1 MLINIVFIIPYP
13 ELEAKVNEIF
23 QNHPLRARLRK
34 RIEMRTADELESFS
48 FNVHSDVIIARGYTA
63 CGLRKMMPD
72 LPIIELPI
80 TTYDL
85 IRALNECI
93 SLYSPEKV
101 AFIGNYT
108 ALAEAEELKTIV
120 RCDIQS
126 YHSESVD
133 DINKAME
140 HAMKDGCT
148 AFIGGYSV
156 NLACSQRGLP
166 SVTIRTGIEA
176 ITRALDEAVRTVDV
190 VRTERERSEMFTTIT
205 QTAKDGVLYVDTHKT
220 IKVCNPAALKMYSGP
235 KRKLQGLTLQSTF
248 PFLSDPVTCVLDTG
262 SELPNQLIQWKNYT
276 INATIHPVIV
286 NNRTTGIVITFQ
298 DVTQI
303 QQVEIQIRKKL
314 NDKGL
319 NAHYHFDDIIH
330 ESTEIDYVIEKAQK
344 FAAVSSNILIEGET
358 GTGKELFAQ
367 SIHNVSKRCNG
378 PFVAVN
384 CAALPENLLESE
396 LFGYVEGAFTGTA
409 KGGKIG
415 LFELAHKGTLF
426 LDEISEIP
434 LSIQGK
440 LLRVLQEHEVR
451 RVGGDRVISVDVR
464 IIAATNH
471 SLKQITEQGKFR
483 QDLLYRLDV
492 LKLFLPPLRRRYGDA
507 RVLFFHYLNLYHQQ
521 LGYGIP
527 KVESSAIQMLFDYPF
542 PGNVRELRNVTE
554 RLVVICMDKGEIT
567 ADDMRE
573 ALHPEEIPV
582 KYLPANS
589 SSLPLYHDGERE
601 FLIRILKESNYN
613 QTIAAEKLGINRTTL
628 WRRMKKHGIHKP

>member
-1 MLINIVFIIPYP
+1 MLIHVVFIIPYP
-13 ELEAKVNEIF
+13 ELEEKVNEIF
-23 QNHPLRARLRK
+23 QTHPLRARLRK
-34 RIEMRTADELESFS
+34 RIEMRTANELESVS
-48 FNVHSDVIIARGYTA
+48 FNARSDVIIARGYTA
-63 CGLRKMMPD
+63 CGLRNLISD
-72 LPIIELPI
+72 LPVIELPI
-80 TTYDL
+80 TAYDL

-93 SLYSPEKV
+93 SLYSPKKV

-108 ALAEAEELKTIV
+108 ALAEAEELGNTVHRAIH
-120 RCDIQS
+120 S
-126 YHSESVD
+126 YHSESIDSIDETIERAV
-133 DINKAME
+133 A
-140 HAMKDGCT
+140 DGCT

-166 SVTIRTGIEA
+166 SVTIRTGSEA

-190 VRTERERSEMFTTIT
+190 VRMERERSEMFTTIT
-205 QTAKDGVLYVDTHKT
+205 QTAKDGVLYVDTQQI
-220 IKVCNPAALKMYSGP
+220 IKVCNPAALKMYPGI
-235 KRKLQGLTLQSTF
+235 KKKLQGLSLQSAF
-248 PFLSDPVTCVLDTG
+248 PFLAEPVSSVLNTG
-262 SELPNQLIQWKNYT
+262 TELPNQLIGWKNYT
-276 INATIHPVIV
+276 INATIHPVII
-286 NNRTTGIVITFQ
+286 NSRITGIVITFQ

-314 NDKGL
+314 TDKGL
-319 NAHYHFDDIIH
+319 NAHYCFDDIIH
-330 ESTEIDYVIEKAQK
+330 KSSEIDYMIKKARR

-367 SIHNVSKRCNG
+367 SIHNVSNRCNG

-426 LDEISEIP
+426 LDEVSEIP
-434 LSIQGK
+434 LGFQGK

-471 SLKQITEQGKFR
+471 SLRSIMEQGQFR

-492 LKLFLPPLRRRYGDA
+492 LKLFLPPLRRRFGDA
-507 RVLFFHYLNLYHQQ
+507 QVLFLHFLNLYQQQ
-521 LGYGIP
+521 LGSGIP
-527 KVESSAIQMLFDYPF
+527 KVSPSAIQMLSEYHF

-554 RLVVICMDKGEIT
+554 RLVVICMDKEEIT
-567 ADDMRE
+567 AEDMRE
-573 ALHPEEIPV
+573 ALHPEE
-582 KYLPANS
+582 LPARIQSGGIQS
-589 SSLPLYHDGERE
+589 SPLYQDGERE
-601 FLIRILKESNYN
+601 FLIHILEECGYN
-613 QTIAAEKLGINRTTL
+613 QTLSAEKLGINRTTL
-628 WRRMKKHGIHKP
+628 WRRMKRYGIRRP